1 MLRAFFVIFILCT
14 IAILAVLG
22 FRGQKSTQP
31 PLEIFPD
38 MVRQP
43 KVRAQAPL
51 DFFADGRGPRLPVAG
66 TVPVG
71 YEMPKP
77 KTESSPPGMTGDAPE
92 EAHMRIAFS
101 AGTDYF
107 NTGKMGDQWG
117 TGIPLPVTRELMERG
132 QQRFNITCAMCHGAS
147 AAGNGIT
154 KQYGLAT
161 VVSLQDDRLR
171 KMSDGEIFNTIT
183 NGKNTMMPY
192 GPNIVVADRWAII
205 AYLRALQRSQHA
217 TIADVPEDHRAE
229 MDKPASPPPDYS
241 DSCKMSERLHTPPM
255 PEGEYFDSRRFTGLS
270 TLLGLIA
277 VVSLVLCLV
286 GAFVNPH
293 QFSYSWLFAFVFFFT
308 LCAGCFFWTI
318 VHHATDANWSV
329 VVRRQLENIAVLL
342 GVLAVLFIPIL
353 LLRRH
358 LYSWMDIPPGHEA
371 NLDSKR
377 AYLNFHWFFIRTIIF
392 FGFWIVASLLLRRFS
407 ARQDKDGNPLFTI
420 WMRRLSFISLPLFA
434 LCLTFGAVR
443 LDDEPQLSTGIQP
456 CSACTSLPEQRAA
469 RWRCW
474 C

>member
-1 MLRAFFVIFILCT
+1 MLRGFFVIFILCT
-14 IAILAVLG
+14 IAMVAVMG

-31 PLEIFPD
+31 PSEVFPD

-71 YEMPKP
+71 YEMPRRNVAHNEEGGP
-77 KTESSPPGMTGDAPE
+77 TAQSVSSPAGMTEDAPE

-147 AAGNGIT
+147 AAGNVIT

-161 VVSLQDDRLR
+161 VISLQDDRIR

-192 GPNIVVADRWAII
+192 GPNLVVADRWAII

-217 TIADVPEDHRAE
+217 AIADVPEDHRAE
-229 MDKPASPPPDYS
+229 MDKPASPPPAA
-241 DSCKMSERLHTPPM
+241 TP
-255 PEGEYFDSRRFTGLS
+255 
-270 TLLGLIA
+270 A
-277 VVSLVLCLV
+277 
-286 GAFVNPH
+286 
-293 QFSYSWLFAFVFFFT
+293 
-308 LCAGCFFWTI
+308 
-318 VHHATDANWSV
+318 
-329 VVRRQLENIAVLL
+329 
-342 GVLAVLFIPIL
+342 
-353 LLRRH
+353 
-358 LYSWMDIPPGHEA
+358 
-371 NLDSKR
+371 K
-377 AYLNFHWFFIRTIIF
+377 
-392 FGFWIVASLLLRRFS
+392 
-407 ARQDKDGNPLFTI
+407 
-420 WMRRLSFISLPLFA
+420 
-434 LCLTFGAVR
+434 
-443 LDDEPQLSTGIQP
+443 
-456 CSACTSLPEQRAA
+456 
-469 RWRCW
+469 
-474 C
+474 